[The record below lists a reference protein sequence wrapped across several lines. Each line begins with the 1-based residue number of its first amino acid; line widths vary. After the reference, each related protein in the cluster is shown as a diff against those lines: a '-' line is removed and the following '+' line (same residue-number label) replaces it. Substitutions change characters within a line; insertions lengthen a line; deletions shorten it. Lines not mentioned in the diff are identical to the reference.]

1 MDQVDSTRPGLSL
14 IGAGKLGQTLAY
26 LFHQQ
31 RLCRID
37 AITTRSRASAESAC
51 RFIGSVCAIG
61 ATHPD
66 SDLILLAVPDD
77 SIESAC
83 AELVRQHNRLAGKIV
98 FHCSGSLSSQ
108 ALSLAEQ
115 AGARVASVHP
125 VFSFADPATAIHRF
139 EGTPCGIEGDSRA
152 LVTLQKIFEG
162 VGAHCIEIDPA
173 GKALYHCAAVM
184 ANNYTVGLQYLA
196 SRLYES
202 SGMDRAQAMKF
213 ILPILQGTVDNIAS
227 AGIEDALTGP
237 IVRKDTATVTGHL
250 EALAGGDERISD
262 VYRLMGEVCCDL
274 LDSRPNARPEE
285 TSAIRARLRSK

>member
-1 MDQVDSTRPGLSL
+1 MDQADSTCPGLSL

-31 RLCRID
+31 RLCHID
-37 AITTRSRASAESAC
+37 AITTRSQASAESAC
-51 RFIGSVCAIG
+51 RFIGSTFTIG
-61 ATHPD
+61 ITHPD

-83 AELVRQHNRLAGKIV
+83 AELVRQQQCLAGKIV
-98 FHCSGSLSSQ
+98 FHCSGSLSSR
-108 ALSLAEQ
+108 ALNLAEQ
-115 AGARVASVHP
+115 AGARVASAHP

-152 LVTLQKIFEG
+152 LARLQRIFEG
-162 VGAHCIEIDPA
+162 VGARCIEIDPA
-173 GKALYHCAAVM
+173 AKSLYHCAAVM

-202 SGMDRAQAMKF
+202 SGMDRAQAMAF

-227 AGIEDALTGP
+227 AGIEEALTGP
-237 IVRKDTATVTGHL
+237 IARKDTATVSRHL
-250 EALAGGDERISD
+250 EALADCDQRISD
-262 VYRLMGEVCCDL
+262 AYRLMGEVCCDL

-285 TSAIRARLRSK
+285 TKTIRTRLRSE